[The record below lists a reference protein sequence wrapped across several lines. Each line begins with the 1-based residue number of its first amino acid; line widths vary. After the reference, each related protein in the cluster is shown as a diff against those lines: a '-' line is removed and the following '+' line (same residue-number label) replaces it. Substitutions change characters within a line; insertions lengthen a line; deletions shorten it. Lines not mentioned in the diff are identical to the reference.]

1 MTDQN
6 PTQPTRVIKIGAT
19 RIIAD
24 ANLSHLSPD
33 QLRETLKI
41 SYPEIAHATLRET
54 TLEDGTQVWEWVA
67 VAGRKG

>member
-6 PTQPTRVIKIGAT
+6 PTQPPRILKIGAT
-19 RIIAD
+19 RIVAD

-41 SYPEIAHATLRET
+41 SYPEIAHATMRET
-54 TLEDGTQVWEWVA
+54 TLEDGTVCIEWSA
-67 VAGRKG
+67 VPGRKG

>member
-1 MTDQN
+1 MTDQS
-6 PTQPTRVIKIGAT
+6 PTQPARILKIGAT
-19 RIIAD
+19 RIVAD
-24 ANLSHLSPD
+24 ASLSQMSPE

-54 TLEDGTQVWEWVA
+54 TLEDGTQVLEWVA